1 MTYTPIPIGSLGWGA
16 PVNSAFTS
24 QDGRITAI
32 ERQGAL
38 TTAATTFIAMNL
50 DPALS
55 GAATALTSGTVH
67 MQRIDLVTAATI
79 STIHQAA
86 ITAGSGLTAAQNFA
100 GLYNAAGTRLAVT
113 ADQSVAWTTTG
124 EKNMALVA
132 PVAVPAGTYY
142 VALLS
147 NGTTPPQFLRMAVSA
162 SVADIVNHGLTTS
175 TARWT
180 TGPTAQTTLPVS
192 ITMASRVF
200 SGTTYIAAVS

>member
-24 QDGRITAI
+24 QDARITSI
-32 ERQGAL
+32 ERQGSL
-38 TTAATTFIAMNL
+38 TTAAMPFIAMNV
-50 DPALS
+50 DPALA
-55 GAATALTSGTVH
+55 GASATLTSGTVF
-67 MQRIDLVTAATI
+67 MQRIDLTAAATI
-79 STIHQAA
+79 STIHQAVV
-86 ITAGSGLTAAQNFA
+86 TAGSGLTAAQNFV

-142 VALLS
+142 TAYLS
-147 NGTTPPQFLRMAVSA
+147 NGTTPPMFIRTGVSVVAV
-162 SVADIVNHGLTTS
+162 DLVNHGLTTS

-180 TGPTAQTTLPVS
+180 TGPTVQTTLPVS
-192 ITMASRVF
+192 ITMASRVVT
-200 SGTTYIAAVS
+200 GTTYIAAVS